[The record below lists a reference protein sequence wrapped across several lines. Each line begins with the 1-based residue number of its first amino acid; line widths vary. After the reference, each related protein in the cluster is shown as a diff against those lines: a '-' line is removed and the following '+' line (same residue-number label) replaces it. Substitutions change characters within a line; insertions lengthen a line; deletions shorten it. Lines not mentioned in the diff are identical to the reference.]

1 MCHILISVFLTHPH
15 TRVNL
20 TQLWKDSSIWEWPLK
35 QNIRPSFHL
44 ILKLSNALDGLLSV
58 LSRLHGRK
66 HKCVFASLNVT
77 TIIYCCLEASRS
89 GFFLAWNSLFIF
101 RYRCC
106 NRHFA
111 GFSKTYFLDFR
122 LPLLW
127 FCLLIVLRALVH
139 LI

>member
-1 MCHILISVFLTHPH
+1 MSYLNISVLDPPTHSCQFDATVERFINMGVTP
-15 TRVNL
+15 
-20 TQLWKDSSIWEWPLK
+20 KK
-35 QNIRPSFHL
+35 NIRPSFYL